1 MTLLTVCQEVA
12 DVIGLTR
19 PAAILSGTDQIS
31 RQMLGLVKETLDE
44 LGLMDWPILQVAY
57 SFNTANGTSQY
68 NLPADFGRETG
79 DTAYAAA
86 RYYAVRGSMTPGDWA
101 RQRNNLPS
109 LGSYKFRIF
118 GNPLK
123 LNLTPT
129 PTAVEAIVFEYQT
142 TNRVRLTGGTFSATF
157 TDDTDVTLMPEELLK
172 KGLKWRF
179 MRRKGLD
186 YSEEF
191 DDYELSRTQRLAQ
204 QLALGSMPVAY
215 RGLGD
220 DGLTNGYVPETGYG
234 V

>member
-1 MTLLTVCQEVA
+1 MTLLLVCQDVA
-12 DVIGLTR
+12 DTLGLTR
-19 PAAILSGTDQIS
+19 PAAILTGTDQIS
-31 RQMLGLVKETLDE
+31 RQMLGLAKETLDE

-57 SFNTANGTSQY
+57 SFNTVNGTSQY
-68 NLPADFGRETG
+68 DLPADFGRETG
-79 DTAYAAA
+79 DTAYAAS
-86 RYYAVRGSMTPGDWA
+86 RYYAMRGSLSSADWA
-101 RQRNNLPS
+101 RQRNNLPN

-129 PTAVEAIVFEYQT
+129 PTAAETVVFEYSS
-142 TNRVRLTGGTFSATF
+142 TNRVRLTGGTFSPTF
-157 TDDTDVTLMPEELLK
+157 TDDTDVTLMPEELFK

-191 DDYELSRTQRLAQ
+191 DDYENSRTQRLAQ
-204 QLALGSMPVAY
+204 QLALGSTAVAY
-215 RGLGD
+215 RGMGD
-220 DGLTNGYVPETGYG
+220 DGLTDGYVPETGYG